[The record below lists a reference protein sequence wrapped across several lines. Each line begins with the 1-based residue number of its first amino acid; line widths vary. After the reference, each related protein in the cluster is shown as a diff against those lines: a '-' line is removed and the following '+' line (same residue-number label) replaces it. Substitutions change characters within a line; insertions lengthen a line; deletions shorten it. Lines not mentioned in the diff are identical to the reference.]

1 MTERAIDTQWQVSD
15 GAVSNARLVE
25 AFGMREADL
34 STPAPMP
41 TSQLSTGYRDD
52 DAGHLAVSLGARS
65 PTGRRFALARLVGD
79 HLDTAD
85 DERLLPATP
94 AKTARQKFQRAF
106 AQQLLCPVDD
116 LIAFLDTANP
126 NDDQIE
132 DAAGAFDVSPL
143 LIKTTLVNQGI
154 IARQALISE

>member
-1 MTERAIDTQWQVSD
+1 MARAHWGFGA

-34 STPAPMP
+34 TTPAPMP

-52 DAGHLAVSLGARS
+52 AGHLAVSLSARS
-65 PTGRRFALARLVGD
+65 PTGRRFALVRLVGD

-85 DERLLPATP
+85 EERLLPATP

-132 DAAGAFDVSPL
+132 DAASAFDVSPL

-154 IARQALISE
+154 IAR